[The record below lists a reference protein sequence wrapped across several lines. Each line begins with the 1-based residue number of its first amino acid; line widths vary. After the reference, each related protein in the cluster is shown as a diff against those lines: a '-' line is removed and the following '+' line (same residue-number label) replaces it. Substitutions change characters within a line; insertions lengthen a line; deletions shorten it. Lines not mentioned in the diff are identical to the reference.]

1 MAVGCDNMTGYHQKS
16 FFRIPNPY
24 KFKDNKDQFA
34 RRKQG
39 QTNGFVALNE
49 DLQQKNSNSERTGF
63 CVKITSRNPCL
74 KRT

>member
-24 KFKDNKDQFA
+24 KLKDNKDQFA
-34 RRKQG
+34 KKKERKDIWLYSLKRRFTTEKFKFG
-39 QTNGFVALNE
+39 
-49 DLQQKNSNSERTGF
+49 RTGF

-74 KRT
+74 KRR